1 MQRVCKYPIIFVHG
15 LFGWGGDEGIDR
27 RMPYWGATTGSL
39 IDYLTDEG
47 FACYS
52 ASVGPISS
60 AWDRA
65 CELYAR
71 LTGTRVDYGKVH
83 SARVHHR
90 RYGRT
95 YTEPLFEG
103 WGPEKKVHLI
113 GHSFGGNTIRL
124 LTHLLTYGDPHE
136 QDGTDPKELSGL
148 FTGGKGDWVQS
159 VVTLC
164 SPHNGTYAF
173 GAAAKYKMLPML
185 RAIVYNGAGLLGRTP
200 AEGKIVDYHLEQYGM
215 SDTPGEADAFP
226 LYRAKRRY
234 VSNHDN
240 IEYDMSESGAEK
252 LNKTVDISPKVYYFS
267 YAFNAVTKSGKR
279 MKASET
285 DFRFLKFTSSLM
297 RRYGHFLGASEEEM
311 RNDGLVQ
318 VSSALHPNDEPF
330 RDYDSEKIE
339 PGIWQVMPVQVGDHG
354 TPIGLFADKDKTH
367 AFYMDILDMLC
378 KTEDAAVE
386 EAAL

>member
-185 RAIVYNGAGLLGRTP
+185 RAIVFTASQFPGVKEVKLQV
-200 AEGKIVDYHLEQYGM
+200 EGQ
-215 SDTPGEADAFP
+215 P
-226 LYRAKRRY
+226 
-234 VSNHDN
+234 
-240 IEYDMSESGAEK
+240 
-252 LNKTVDISPKVYYFS
+252 
-267 YAFNAVTKSGKR
+267 YA
-279 MKASET
+279 
-285 DFRFLKFTSSLM
+285 L
-297 RRYGHFLGASEEEM
+297 
-311 RNDGLVQ
+311 
-318 VSSALHPNDEPF
+318 P
-330 RDYDSEKIE
+330 
-339 PGIWQVMPVQVGDHG
+339 
-354 TPIGLFADKDKTH
+354 
-367 AFYMDILDMLC
+367 
-378 KTEDAAVE
+378 
-386 EAAL
+386 EAAQATFINLDTEVMSYYPGVIEVD